1 MTTIFERHFDVVTL
15 YEEPIVQEEKRS
27 AKPVRPIDEIV
38 GRWMEEFNAGITAR
52 DSDVIAALFQ
62 EDGTTS
68 LTISFLLVFLTSSF
82 FLHLI

>member
-52 DSDVIAALFQ
+52 DSDAIAALFQ
-62 EDGTTS
+62 EDG
-68 LTISFLLVFLTSSF
+68 IHIFLIRSF
-82 FLHLI
+82 FLFFLTCPFSFI